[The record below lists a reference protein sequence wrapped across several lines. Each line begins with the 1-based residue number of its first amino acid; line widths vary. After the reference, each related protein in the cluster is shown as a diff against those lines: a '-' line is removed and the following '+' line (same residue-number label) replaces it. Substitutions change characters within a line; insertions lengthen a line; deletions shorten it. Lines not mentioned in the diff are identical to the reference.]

1 MRVMLADDSV
11 LFREGLAS
19 LLTASGFEV
28 AASTGTADDLL
39 ARIAVDAPDVAV
51 LDIRMP
57 PTHTTEGLEAAAT
70 IRTCHPGVGVLVLSQ
85 YVETSYALRLV
96 EEAPRGV
103 GYLLKDHVADLDQLA
118 EAVRRV
124 AAGGLVIDPSVVAQ
138 LVGRRRVRDPLD
150 DLTERERDVLSL
162 MAQGRSNSAIGSSLF
177 LSEKTVEAHIRSI
190 FTKLTLPA
198 AADDNRRVR
207 AVLAYLSAER

>member
-19 LLTASGFEV
+19 LLAASGFHV
-28 AASTGTADDLL
+28 TASTGTADELL
-39 ARIAVDAPDVAV
+39 TRIAAEPPDVAV

-57 PTHTTEGLEAAAT
+57 PSHTTEGLDAAAA
-70 IRTCHPGVGVLVLSQ
+70 IRQRHPGVGVLVLSQ

-103 GYLLKDHVADLDQLA
+103 GYLLKDHVADLDQLS

-138 LVGRRRVRDPLD
+138 LVGRRRVHDPLE
-150 DLTERERDVLSL
+150 DLTDRERDVLSL
-162 MAQGRSNSAIGSSLF
+162 MAQGRSNRAVGHALF

-190 FTKLTLPA
+190 FTKLDLA
-198 AADDNRRVR
+198 ATSDDNRRVR

>member
-1 MRVMLADDSV
+1 MLADDSM

-19 LLTASGFEV
+19 LLAASGFQV
-28 AASTGTADDLL
+28 TASTANADELL
-39 ARIAVDAPDVAV
+39 VQIAAEPPDVAV

-57 PTHTTEGLEAAAT
+57 PSHTTEGLEAAAT
-70 IRTCHPGVGVLVLSQ
+70 IRQRHPGVGVLVLSQ

-96 EEAPRGV
+96 EEAPQGV
-103 GYLLKDHVADLDQLA
+103 GYLLKDHVADLDQLS

-124 AAGGLVIDPSVVAQ
+124 GAGGLVIDPSVVAQ
-138 LVGRRRVRDPLD
+138 LVGRRRVHDPLEG
-150 DLTERERDVLSL
+150 LTDRERDVLSL
-162 MAQGRSNSAIGSSLF
+162 MAQGRSNSAVGQTLF

-190 FTKLTLPA
+190 FTKLDLVATS
-198 AADDNRRVR
+198 DDNRRVR

>member
-1 MRVMLADDSV
+1 
-11 LFREGLAS
+11 
-19 LLTASGFEV
+19 
-28 AASTGTADDLL
+28 
-39 ARIAVDAPDVAV
+39 
-51 LDIRMP
+51 
-57 PTHTTEGLEAAAT
+57 
-70 IRTCHPGVGVLVLSQ
+70 
-85 YVETSYALRLV
+85 
-96 EEAPRGV
+96 
-103 GYLLKDHVADLDQLA
+103 
-118 EAVRRV
+118 V